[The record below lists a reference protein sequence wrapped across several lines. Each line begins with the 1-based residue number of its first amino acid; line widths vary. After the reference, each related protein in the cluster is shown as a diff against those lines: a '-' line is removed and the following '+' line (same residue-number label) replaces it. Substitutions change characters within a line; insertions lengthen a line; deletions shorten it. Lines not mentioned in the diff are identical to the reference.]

1 MVHHIRK
8 NILPFS
14 AIVGQDQMK
23 QALILNAINQR
34 IGGVLIRGEKGTA
47 KSTAVRALAEVLP
60 DIEIVKGCPFNCNP
74 ADDQELCDICNE
86 KRKNGEKFETI
97 RKKIQVVTLP
107 LGSTEDRVIGTI
119 DIERA
124 IKEGIKALEPGILAS
139 VNRGILYIDEVN
151 LLDDHVVDVLLDSAA
166 MGVNIV
172 EREGISLSHPAKFIL
187 IGTMNPEEGELRPQL
202 LDRFGLQ
209 VTVEG
214 ISEVDDRVEI
224 ARVADAFESDPKQ
237 FMRNY
242 ETDQMRLTQ
251 KIVAAKRILPS
262 VHIADSIIRRIAQTC
277 VDMGVMTH
285 RAEITIIRTAK
296 TIAAFNGREE
306 VSVDDVREAM
316 TLALPHRMRRKPF
329 EDPRIDQQKINDM
342 MQEEQKKT
350 TTNSQN

>member
-1 MVHHIRK
+1 MSHHIRR
-8 NILPFS
+8 NILPFT

-47 KSTAVRALAEVLP
+47 KSTAVRALAEILP
-60 DIEIVKGCPFNCNP
+60 VIGIVKGCPFNCNP
-74 ADDQELCDICNE
+74 ANEQELCDICNE
-86 KRKNGEKFETI
+86 KIKSGEMVETLN
-97 RKKIQVVTLP
+97 KKVQVITLP

-124 IKEGIKALEPGILAS
+124 IKEGIKALEPGILAA

-166 MGVNIV
+166 MGVNVI

-187 IGTMNPEEGELRPQL
+187 IGTMNPEEGELRPQM

-214 ISEVDDRVEI
+214 IADVDDRVAI
-224 ARVADAFESDPKQ
+224 VQVADEF
-237 FMRNY
+237 
-242 ETDQMRLTQ
+242 ETDPQAFMQKYEPEQRHLTE
-251 KIVAAKRILPS
+251 KIVTAKKMLPQVKIS
-262 VHIADSIIRRIAQTC
+262 DAIVRKIAETC
-277 VDMGVMTH
+277 VQMGVMTH
-285 RAEITIIRTAK
+285 RAEITIVRTAK

-306 VSVDDVREAM
+306 VTVEDVREAM
-316 TLALPHRMRRKPF
+316 ALALPHRMRKKPF
-329 EDPRIDQQKINDM
+329 EDPRVDQQKINEM
-342 MQEEQKKT
+342 MQDEQKKT
-350 TTNSQN
+350 TVSQS

>member
-8 NILPFS
+8 NILPFT

-34 IGGVLIRGEKGTA
+34 IGGVLVRGEKGTA
-47 KSTAVRALAEVLP
+47 KSTAVRALAEILP
-60 DIEIVKGCPFNCNP
+60 EIEIVRGCPFNCNP
-74 ADDQELCDICNE
+74 ANEQELCDICNE
-86 KRKNGEKFETI
+86 RIQKGEEIDTL
-97 RKKIQVVTLP
+97 RKKVQVITLP

-124 IKEGIKALEPGILAS
+124 IKEGIRALEPGILAA

-166 MGVNIV
+166 MGVNVV

-214 ISEVDDRVEI
+214 IADVDDRVEI
-224 ARVADAFESDPKQ
+224 VRVADEF
-237 FMRNY
+237 
-242 ETDQMRLTQ
+242 ETDPHAFMQKYNTEQNLLTE
-251 KIVAAKRILPS
+251 KIVTAKNLLPT
-262 VHIADSIIRRIAQTC
+262 VRIADEIVRKIAQTC

-285 RAEITIIRTAK
+285 RAEITVVRAAK
-296 TIAAFNGREE
+296 TIAALNGRDE
-306 VSVDDVREAM
+306 VTVEDVREALA
-316 TLALPHRMRRKPF
+316 LALPHRMRKKPF

-342 MQEEQKKT
+342 MQDGQKKT
-350 TTNSQN
+350 IASRR